1 MGSCKTII
9 ITIIMMI
16 IIYSY
21 YIYNMLYESI
31 TIHLTNKKEVPKT
44 MIKPSA

>member
-1 MGSCKTII
+1 VEIEIDVNS
-9 ITIIMMI
+9 
-16 IIYSY
+16 IYNNNNNNDDNN
-21 YIYNMLYESI
+21 IYNMLYESI